1 MVIIIGTEVELMK
14 KNVIFAILA
23 VVVFVIIAIFSVPK
37 INTRTW
43 QLVFAHK
50 QDPYITVAHKAG
62 MELSDASFYG
72 ASQEIDLI
80 LEARKGKITITD
92 NTNNKTYTGSYRRSN
107 RRSNLFRKDS
117 YSVIIEGVEG
127 TANISSNSTMF
138 VSIGD
143 YYLDFAVK

>member
-1 MVIIIGTEVELMK
+1 LKNKNIIFMIAAIIILV
-14 KNVIFAILA
+14 A
-23 VVVFVIIAIFSVPK
+23 VAVLSVPK

-43 QLVFAHK
+43 QLVFASK
-50 QDPYITVAHKAG
+50 KEPYITVAHKAG
-62 MELSDASFYG
+62 MELSDASFHG

-80 LEARKGKITITD
+80 LEASGGKITITD
-92 NTNNKTYTGSYRRSN
+92 NTNNKTYTGSYKRSN
-107 RRSNLFRKDS
+107 RWRSLFRKDS

-127 TANISSNSTMF
+127 TANISSHSTMF

>member
-1 MVIIIGTEVELMK
+1 MK
-14 KNVIFAILA
+14 KKNIMFAVLA
-23 VVVFVIIAIFSVPK
+23 VIVLVTIAVLSVPK

-43 QLVFAHK
+43 QLAFAHK

-62 MELSDASFYG
+62 MEFSDGSFHG

-80 LEARKGKITITD
+80 LKARGGKITITD
-92 NTNNKTYTGSYRRSN
+92 NTNNKTYTGSYKRSN
-107 RRSNLFRKDS
+107 RWRSLFSKDS
-117 YSVIIEGVEG
+117 YSIIIEGVEG
-127 TANISSNSTMF
+127 TANISSHSTMF